1 MKKEIN
7 AIREK
12 LPTEELLA
20 QLAEECIEL
29 GHAALK
35 LRRVLFGLNPTPTPH
50 ADAYENVQ
58 EEIADI
64 LLVLKVLGYDY
75 QSACYREMMNCK
87 AQRWVNR
94 LSGKDDLELE
104 EGSGGN

>member
-1 MKKEIN
+1 MNDISTIKE
-7 AIREK
+7 A
-12 LPTEELLA
+12 LDVPELLA

-35 LRRVLFGLNPTPTPH
+35 LRRVLSGLNPTPTPH

-58 EEIADI
+58 EEIADV

-94 LSGKDDLELE
+94 LSGKYDLELE
-104 EGSGGN
+104 E